1 MKETINK
8 MKWQPNEWEKIFAND
23 ISDKRLISK
32 IYKELLQ
39 LNNNKMNNLM
49 EKQARYLS
57 RHLTKGDTPWQ
68 TQMASEHMKRYS
80 TSYIIKESTLKQ

>member
-1 MKETINK
+1 
-8 MKWQPNEWEKIFAND
+8 
-23 ISDKRLISK
+23 
-32 IYKELLQ
+32 
-39 LNNNKMNNLM
+39 MNNLM

-80 TSYIIKESTLKQ
+80 TSYIIRELQINQ

>member
-1 MKETINK
+1 
-8 MKWQPNEWEKIFAND
+8 
-23 ISDKRLISK
+23 
-32 IYKELLQ
+32 
-39 LNNNKMNNLM
+39 MNNLM

-80 TSYIIKESTLKQ
+80 TSYIIRELQINQWDTTVHLLESQNSKTLTTSNAG